1 MVSNKFILL
10 PSQQR
15 YAGKDRFHFFAIK
28 NTDRARLFR
37 AFLKVAG
44 EGLIYEP
51 RMSEMGSEAD
61 ITPRPLHACFTF
73 ESRHPS
79 ERLTCP
85 LCANSTRE
93 SKPQI
98 NTGK

>member
-1 MVSNKFILL
+1 MVLDF
-10 PSQQR
+10 
-15 YAGKDRFHFFAIK
+15 RF
-28 NTDRARLFR
+28 
-37 AFLKVAG
+37 
-44 EGLIYEP
+44 
-51 RMSEMGSEAD
+51 GSEAD
-61 ITPRPLHACFTF
+61 ITPRPLHVCFPS